1 MKRANLIGCLV
12 LSILLTSPVTTW
24 AGSCPEGEEWND
36 RRGECVKGKKSSS
49 KKSTKVD
56 IKSFKITKPIGL
68 FDANARRESLDGNPE
83 LASLCFDNAQ
93 LTSLPA
99 SPVDV
104 VGHGLGSMFLTQFP
118 FTDETSFIAE
128 MLNGWFRTGNQKFLF
143 ELRAWLI
150 ASSEAGSFSNLIPD
164 PDHTLV
170 MDALFNLRFV
180 LKPTFVAFDV
190 LRQTKS
196 LSANE
201 EKQILQ
207 WLEPIVKNSDMRG
220 CEGTWSC
227 TPDGWPAEH
236 WTLHD
241 YTTLMLWG
249 VVSGSDYYFQRGVE
263 FYLKSLKSLKHQGI
277 TPEYGKKKER
287 GLRKQNELVGYLTIL
302 AEIAAIQGYDLYSV
316 SVKGKSLW
324 TAFEFLQDAVE
335 NPNIAARYGYKVQ
348 EKAFLDSSYHVDATV
363 AWFEILAARFPS
375 HPLVVRF
382 AGNIGAERPMGGEAY
397 GGDLSCYLGAIW
409 PESWS
414 PTGPKSSA
422 IKCKTSSGIVEV
434 QTVGECKYHWLG
446 KVMSD

>member
-12 LSILLTSPVTTW
+12 LSILLISPVTTW
-24 AGSCPEGEEWND
+24 GANHCREGEIEND
-36 RRGECVKGKKSSS
+36 RGTCVKDRTSSS

-56 IKSFKITKPIGL
+56 IESFKITKPIGL
-68 FDANARRESLDGNPE
+68 FDANARRESLDGNLE

-128 MLNGWFRTGNQKFLF
+128 MLNGWFRTGNQKFLY

-164 PDHTLV
+164 PDRTLF

-190 LRQTKS
+190 LRQTKL

-316 SVKGKSLW
+316 RVKGKSLW

-348 EKAFLDSSYHVDATV
+348 EKEFLDSSYHWDATV

-397 GGDLSCYLGAIW
+397 GGHLSCYLGAIW

-434 QTVGECKYHWLG
+434 QTVGECKYYWLG

>member
-1 MKRANLIGCLV
+1 MKELRLISFVLALFCLTTPMV
-12 LSILLTSPVTTW
+12 TW
-24 AGSCPEGEEWND
+24 AGSCPEGQKWND
-36 RRGECVKGKKSSS
+36 RKGECVKGKKSSS
-49 KKSTKVD
+49 KKTTKVD

-68 FDANARRESLDGNPE
+68 FDANARRESLDGNPA

-93 LTSLPA
+93 LTTLPA

-128 MLNGWFRTGNQKFLF
+128 MLTGWFRTGNQKFLF
-143 ELRAWLI
+143 NLRDWLI
-150 ASSEAGSFSNLIPD
+150 ASSKVGSFGNLIPD
-164 PDHTLV
+164 PNKYKYSDP
-170 MDALFNLRFV
+170 LFNLRYV

-196 LSANE
+196 LSAKE
-201 EKQILQ
+201 EKKILE

-220 CEGTWSC
+220 CEGTWTC
-227 TPDGWPAEH
+227 IPDERYDHA
-236 WTLHD
+236 TLHD

-249 VVSGSDYYFQRGVE
+249 VVSGSDYYFQRGAK
-263 FYLKSLKSLKHQGI
+263 FYVDTLRSLMGKGV
-277 TPEYGKKKER
+277 TEEYRKKKER
-287 GLRKQNELVGYLTIL
+287 GLRKQNELVGYLAML
-302 AEIAAIQGYDLYSV
+302 AEIAAIQGYDLFNI

-335 NPNIAARYGYKVQ
+335 NPDIAGRYGYEVQ
-348 EKAFLDSSYHVDATV
+348 EKAFLDSSYHWDRTV
-363 AWFEILAARFPS
+363 AWFEFLAARFPT
-375 HPLVVRF
+375 HPLVIRF

-397 GGDLSCYLGAIW
+397 GGDLSCYLGAAW

-414 PTGPKSSA
+414 TTGPKSSA

-434 QTVGECKYHWLG
+434 QTVGECKHHWLG